1 MSDKSQFVHI
11 QKQEM
16 VDTFLRI
23 LLKKGFTASKASR
36 CAEVFAVNSLEG
48 IYTHGV
54 NRFPRFVSYIDK
66 GYVKVDQEP
75 TRSGGFGALEQWDGN
90 LGPGPLNALAATDR
104 AIQIAETAGIGCV
117 ALANTN
123 HWMRGGYYGWHAAR
137 KGFVFIGW
145 TNTMGNMPAWGAVD
159 SKLGNNPLVIALP
172 FGDEGIVLDM
182 AMSQYSYGALDLYVK
197 KGEKL
202 PVTGGYDVN
211 GNLTDDPQKIMD
223 SQRVMPIGYWK
234 GAGLSLLLD
243 LLATILS
250 GGLST
255 AEISK
260 RPAEHA
266 LSQVFVAIDI
276 RKLNHYPAIEKS
288 IHAILDDYH
297 QSDTGINGKAVRYPS
312 ENIRSIREVNQV
324 RGIPVVKEVWEE
336 ICRIA

>member
-1 MSDKSQFVHI
+1 MSRTFIHI

-16 VDTFLRI
+16 FDTFLRV
-23 LLKKGFTASKASR
+23 LLQKGFSRSKAET
-36 CAEVFAVNSLEG
+36 CAEVFTTNSLEG

-54 NRFPRFVSYIDK
+54 NRFPRFISYIDK
-66 GYVKVDQEP
+66 GYVKIDQEP
-75 TRSGGFGALEQWDGN
+75 SRVGGFGALEQWDGN

-104 AIQIAETAGIGCV
+104 AMHVAAASGIGCV

-123 HWMRGGYYGWHAAR
+123 HWMRGGYYRWHAAR
-137 KGFVFIGW
+137 KGFIFIGW
-145 TNTMGNMPAWGAVD
+145 TNTMGNMPAWGAID
-159 SKLGNNPLVIALP
+159 SKLGNNPLVIALQY
-172 FGDEGIVLDM
+172 GDEGIVLDM

-202 PVTGGYDVN
+202 PVTGGYDTH

-260 RPAEHA
+260 RPAEHS
-266 LSQVFVAIDI
+266 LSQVFIAIDI
-276 RKLNHYPAIEKS
+276 RKLHNHPSVESAIQ
-288 IHAILDDYH
+288 AILDDYH
-297 QSDTGINGKAVRYPS
+297 QSNTDTPGKKVRYPS
-312 ENIRSIREVNQV
+312 ENIQQTREANLKN
-324 RGIPVVKEVWEE
+324 GIPIVKTVWEE
-336 ICRIA
+336 ILSL